1 MADHKVG
8 GQPELGR
15 MDMMTTLT
23 TLGFVGSDVDV
34 DEDSGKAIWDDLAS
48 EIGGGA
54 ATVDTPATVSS
65 TNGCIHGH
73 ACICLVVNFCWLA
86 GCAVRF
92 IVLLAVF

>member
-1 MADHKVG
+1 MADHNVG

-48 EIGGGA
+48 EIA
-54 ATVDTPATVSS
+54 AAAPPPWIDTPATFLYSWS
-65 TNGCIHGH
+65 CMY
-73 ACICLVVNFCWLA
+73 
-86 GCAVRF
+86 
-92 IVLLAVF
+92 LLSG